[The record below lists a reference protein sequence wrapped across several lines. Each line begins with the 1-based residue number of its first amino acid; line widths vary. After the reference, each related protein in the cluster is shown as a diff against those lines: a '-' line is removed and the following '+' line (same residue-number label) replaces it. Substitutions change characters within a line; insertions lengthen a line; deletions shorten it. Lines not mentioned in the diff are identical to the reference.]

1 KVTRTMRG
9 LMRSTRRTV
18 TWRKRGGSRR
28 TRTGRASATGDGRQ
42 HRHLGALGH
51 DRVDVVEVARVLG
64 AYEHVDVTAQGAG
77 FVAHAPA
84 RGPTQSPAGSRA
96 SAARPSRSTVSHAF
110 SWGRPCSSASHDAP
124 ASVVRYT
131 RSRPSGVQRNSSD
144 VSGST
149 YAVPG
154 WFGSATTGK

>member
-1 KVTRTMRG
+1 GRNSLPFQTGTTSSCAPADGIRSRTLAAGCSTVSPSRSGPAKVTRTMRG

-64 AYEHVDVTAQGAG
+64 ADEHVAVTAQGA
-77 FVAHAPA
+77 
-84 RGPTQSPAGSRA
+84 
-96 SAARPSRSTVSHAF
+96 
-110 SWGRPCSSASHDAP
+110 
-124 ASVVRYT
+124 
-131 RSRPSGVQRNSSD
+131 
-144 VSGST
+144 
-149 YAVPG
+149 
-154 WFGSATTGK
+154 